1 MCLTILGMGDH
12 ASRTSGRDGAT
23 VVTSQKVREGLDD
36 DYQRWQEKTDQVVR
50 GFEGFE
56 GTELY
61 PPDPHE
67 DREDRK
73 WVVVYRFSRVD
84 QLSAWLDSAERRE
97 LLDEA
102 RPLFDGTPMQDV
114 LAGGS
119 PPPAEE
125 VVTAVISHE
134 VRPGRERDFMRW
146 QDTILKAQERY
157 PGFMGTELFKPV
169 QGVQDQWVVVF
180 RFDTRAHLDEW
191 LRSSSRAKLLEEGR
205 EYFSS
210 YDVRKIGSAFS
221 GWFRFGEGTQE
232 GLPPNWKQ
240 AMSVVL
246 ALYPTVMVL
255 NLTVG
260 RELGAV
266 GVPGYFALF
275 VGNLLSVSIL
285 TWLLMP
291 LVNRA
296 FAFWLVP
303 RKTSSLR
310 YHVAGAALMVL
321 CWAVLILVFA
331 LTTG

>member
-1 MCLTILGMGDH
+1 MAQVLKPRE
-12 ASRTSGRDGAT
+12 AAGRGPR
-23 VVTSQKVREGLDD
+23 VFLVLR
-36 DYQRWQEKTDQVVR
+36 R
-50 GFEGFE
+50 G
-56 GTELY
+56 
-61 PPDPHE
+61 
-67 DREDRK
+67 
-73 WVVVYRFSRVD
+73 
-84 QLSAWLDSAERRE
+84 
-97 LLDEA
+97 
-102 RPLFDGTPMQDV
+102 
-114 LAGGS
+114 
-119 PPPAEE
+119 
-125 VVTAVISHE
+125 
-134 VRPGRERDFMRW
+134 
-146 QDTILKAQERY
+146 
-157 PGFMGTELFKPV
+157 
-169 QGVQDQWVVVF
+169 
-180 RFDTRAHLDEW
+180 
-191 LRSSSRAKLLEEGR
+191 
-205 EYFSS
+205 
-210 YDVRKIGSAFS
+210 KIGSAFS
-221 GWFRFGEGTQE
+221 GWLRFGEGTQE

-321 CWAVLILVFA
+321 CWAVYPRLRPDHGLTARRTRSRGRVAYGCPVARGVRGRGGVGKERALSRQTTSAPGRFA
-331 LTTG
+331 SQTARLEASGRAAGPPDAGFRRRPGRCRSGGLCGRGPIDADDARGWKPPGWARLRPASAPCGG